1 MGSNVRNRSLL
12 GVLGLAL
19 ILALA
24 LSSLLAPVD
33 AGDNDVYVR
42 IVQVKATGE
51 RKDTH
56 AEMDKALEPFRQHL
70 EEASKHAK
78 YSLLGK
84 SVVKKGSFG
93 SAVGFDLENHYKAVA
108 TPSVGTEKHIKLVL
122 KVNKH
127 EEKKEELVFE
137 ATLDMKDAATAIQQ
151 IDKALEGAD
160 LLLAVTA
167 SRDSL

>member
-1 MGSNVRNRSLL
+1 MRNRSLL
-12 GVLGLAL
+12 AV
-19 ILALA
+19 LALA
-24 LSSLLAPVD
+24 LSCVLAPVD

-51 RKDTH
+51 RKDKH
-56 AEMDKALEPFRQHL
+56 ADMDKALEPFREHL
-70 EEASKHAK
+70 EQASKHAK
-78 YSLLGK
+78 YTLLGK
-84 SVVKKGSFG
+84 SVAKKGAFG
-93 SAVGFDLENHYKAVA
+93 SPVTFDLESHLKAVA
-108 TPSVGTEKHIKLVL
+108 TPTVGAEKHITLVL

-127 EEKKEELVFE
+127 EEKKEELVSE
-137 ATLDMKDAATAIQQ
+137 VTLDMKDAATAIQQ

>member
-1 MGSNVRNRSLL
+1 MINVRNRSLL
-12 GVLGLAL
+12 ATF
-19 ILALA
+19 AFA
-24 LSSLLAPVD
+24 LSCVLAPVD

-51 RKDTH
+51 RKEKH
-56 AEMDKALEPFRQHL
+56 AEMDKALEPFREHL
-70 EEASKHAK
+70 EEATKHAK
-78 YSLLGK
+78 YTLLGK
-84 SVVKKGSFG
+84 SVAKKGAFG
-93 SAVGFDLENHYKAVA
+93 SPVGFDLENHYKAVA

-127 EEKKEELVFE
+127 EEKKDELVFE

>member
-1 MGSNVRNRSLL
+1 MRNRSLL
-12 GVLGLAL
+12 AV
-19 ILALA
+19 LALA
-24 LSSLLAPVD
+24 LSCVLAPVD

-51 RKDTH
+51 RKDKR
-56 AEMDKALEPFRQHL
+56 AEMDKALEPFRAHL

-78 YSLLGK
+78 YTLLGK
-84 SVVKKGSFG
+84 SVAKKGAFG
-93 SAVGFDLENHYKAVA
+93 SAVSFDLENHYQAVA
-108 TPSVGTEKHIKLVL
+108 TPTVAAEKHIKLVL

-127 EEKKEELVFE
+127 EEKKDELVFE

-167 SRDSL
+167 SRESL